1 MEEQKKETIIDT
13 AGKAIPDVFKNI
25 ADSLE
30 SGKSVKVDFSK
41 EDTEKKILEEN
52 KTKQKQPF
60 ILRLWQFIFA
70 FYAIV
75 LVCASIGIFI
85 NSGIATFQDEKQAS
99 VDLSTQFSIVMFNF
113 AIYNVQ
119 LGVFSFIHII
129 AIITLLFLIL
139 TIITIVIFTLVN
151 LFNNLVIKK
160 IFKKKENK
168 TINKE

>member
-1 MEEQKKETIIDT
+1 MEESKKETIIDT

-70 FYAIV
+70 LYCIV
-75 LVCASIGIFI
+75 LICASIGIFI
-85 NSGIATFQDEKQAS
+85 NSGISTFQDEKQAS
-99 VDLSTQFSIVMFNF
+99 IDLTTQFSLGIFNF

-119 LGVFSFIHII
+119 LGVFSFVHILV
-129 AIITLLFLIL
+129 IITLLFLIIA
-139 TIITIVIFTLVN
+139 IITIIIFALVN
-151 LFNNLVIKK
+151 LFNNLIIKK

-168 TINKE
+168 IYTKE